1 MTATSQPQVTTETPT
16 PVSIPAVSREG
27 FAQLLGRLVEQHP
40 TEQARIVR
48 GVEVLSH
55 KRILEDADFSY
66 LVESSVAGQFYRAN
80 TARCTCPDSLQR
92 GSRCKHQWCLTIL
105 VAMSVTARHERL
117 AAQFE
122 PIPYTLT
129 AKALAVL
136 DAPEPV
142 PAA

>member
-1 MTATSQPQVTTETPT
+1 MATSPTSNDTTSDPT
-16 PVSIPAVSREG
+16 PVTLPTLSREG

-40 TEQARIVR
+40 TEQARIAR
-48 GVEVLSH
+48 GVEVLSQ
-55 KRILEDADFSY
+55 KRVLEDADFTY
-66 LVESSVAGQFYRAN
+66 LVESSVPGQYYRAN

-122 PIPYTLT
+122 PIGYELT
-129 AKALAVL
+129 AKGLAATETPLGV
-136 DAPEPV
+136 A
-142 PAA
+142 